1 MTSLPLVASARTSMK
16 VSGESLR
23 DLCLLWRIGEM
34 YEGDKRMRGNHAVV
48 RDSLAIYGGSTGSVP
63 VISFS
68 KAIVAY
74 S

>member
-48 RDSLAIYGGSTGSVP
+48 RDSLAV
-63 VISFS
+63 F
-68 KAIVAY
+68 
-74 S
+74 